1 MAPFKLLFDLDITL
15 LNLGGIIKQA
25 INYLFHH
32 RMYTVIKRNGVLPN
46 SKNAEKKMYICALG
60 PSLKDVDLE
69 LIDGDTIVVNRFFKM
84 GEEYPNFAPTYYVI
98 IDSNFASEELAPELK
113 LALDQYIPKGTIFF
127 LNSQLAVSPVLA
139 DYNSEQIYF
148 LSSFSGEMKLN
159 KEYSL
164 DKVLPI
170 FENVV
175 GAALLMSICLG
186 YRQISLLG
194 CDFNSFASTT
204 RNHCYAD
211 TKTERWYRMSFE
223 LFSYAFA
230 ANMHDMIQEYA
241 IKHGVEIVN
250 STRGS
255 LIDAYPLI
263 IEESLYYSHEQDS

>member
-1 MAPFKLLFDLDITL
+1 
-15 LNLGGIIKQA
+15 
-25 INYLFHH
+25 
-32 RMYTVIKRNGVLPN
+32 
-46 SKNAEKKMYICALG
+46 
-60 PSLKDVDLE
+60 
-69 LIDGDTIVVNRFFKM
+69 
-84 GEEYPNFAPTYYVI
+84 
-98 IDSNFASEELAPELK
+98 
-113 LALDQYIPKGTIFF
+113 
-127 LNSQLAVSPVLA
+127 
-139 DYNSEQIYF
+139 
-148 LSSFSGEMKLN
+148 MKLN

-211 TKTERWYRMSFE
+211 TKTERWYRMSIE